1 MIVGGG
7 LKCQGRVVL
16 QSVSFFEGRA
26 SNRAEC
32 REPITRKREMS
43 MSSKPKAHGSTETE
57 TTSTQAG
64 RGEISAGNSARE
76 EEIRRRAYEI
86 YLEGGEQPGRELDD
100 WLQAEHELEHRL
112 VLHAKA
118 G

>member
-1 MIVGGG
+1 
-7 LKCQGRVVL
+7 
-16 QSVSFFEGRA
+16 
-26 SNRAEC
+26 
-32 REPITRKREMS
+32 

-57 TTSTQAG
+57 TTSTQAVT
-64 RGEISAGNSARE
+64 REVSAENSARE

-100 WLQAEHELEHRL
+100 WLLAERELEHRL
-112 VLHAKA
+112 VLRAKA

>member
-1 MIVGGG
+1 
-7 LKCQGRVVL
+7 
-16 QSVSFFEGRA
+16 
-26 SNRAEC
+26 
-32 REPITRKREMS
+32 

-86 YLEGGEQPGRELDD
+86 YLEGGEQPGRELTIGCRPSTN
-100 WLQAEHELEHRL
+100 WNTGWFACE
-112 VLHAKA
+112 
-118 G
+118 GG

>member
-1 MIVGGG
+1 
-7 LKCQGRVVL
+7 
-16 QSVSFFEGRA
+16 
-26 SNRAEC
+26 
-32 REPITRKREMS
+32 
-43 MSSKPKAHGSTETE
+43 MSSKLKAHGSTEVE
-57 TTSTQAG
+57 TTSTEAG

-86 YLEGGEQPGRELDD
+86 YLEGGEQPGREVDD
-100 WLQAEHELEHRL
+100 WLQAEHELGHRL

>member
-7 LKCQGRVVL
+7 LKCQGRIVL
-16 QSVSFFEGRA
+16 QSVSFLSGGAPLADILE
-26 SNRAEC
+26 NLC
-32 REPITRKREMS
+32 DTID
-43 MSSKPKAHGSTETE
+43 
-57 TTSTQAG
+57 TQAG

-86 YLEGGEQPGRELDD
+86 YLEGGEQPWRELDD
-100 WLQAEHELEHRL
+100 WLLAEHELEHRL
-112 VLHAKA
+112 VLRAKA

>member
-1 MIVGGG
+1 
-7 LKCQGRVVL
+7 
-16 QSVSFFEGRA
+16 
-26 SNRAEC
+26 
-32 REPITRKREMS
+32 
-43 MSSKPKAHGSTETE
+43 MSSKLKAHGSTETG
-57 TTSTQAG
+57 TTSTQAV

-100 WLQAEHELEHRL
+100 WLQAEDELGNPL
-112 VLHAKA
+112 VLRAKA

>member
-1 MIVGGG
+1 
-7 LKCQGRVVL
+7 
-16 QSVSFFEGRA
+16 
-26 SNRAEC
+26 
-32 REPITRKREMS
+32 MS
-43 MSSKPKAHGSTETE
+43 MSSKPKTHGSTETE

-100 WLQAEHELEHRL
+100 WLQAEDELGNPL
-112 VLHAKA
+112 VLRAKA